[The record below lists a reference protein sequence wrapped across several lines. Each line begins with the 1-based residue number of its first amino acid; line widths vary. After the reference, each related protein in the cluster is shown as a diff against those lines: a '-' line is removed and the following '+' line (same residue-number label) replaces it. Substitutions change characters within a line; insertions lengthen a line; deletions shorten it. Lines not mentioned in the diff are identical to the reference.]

1 MLTHHWR
8 PGQNWVMV
16 SGRDRYFYELERQS
30 LRAPWKYGVIYIH
43 SKIIFFCRLQFEFQV
58 CVALERL
65 CSWDVPN
72 IAGWTSSV
80 LPFNRAFPWA
90 FSLTNVL
97 RNSFILVFIHGSFN
111 HTEQELRIQRRDGEG
126 PLLKAWEYQ
135 AGCQAHGLSTVP
147 GICPVYCGLLS
158 VFDGFKL
165 FALTNCTANRVFVQM
180 TKVPKGEISTAVGL
194 EDQSKRRFV
203 ALFRPL

>member
-1 MLTHHWR
+1 MFRIFQVLADLLHVNSSLR

-16 SGRDRYFYELERQS
+16 SGRARDFYELELQS
-30 LRAPWKYGVIYIH
+30 LRAPWKYGVTYIH

-97 RNSFILVFIHGSFN
+97 RNSFILVFIHRSFN
-111 HTEQELRIQRRDGEG
+111 HTEQKLRIQRRKRRGRPFAEG
-126 PLLKAWEYQ
+126 L
-135 AGCQAHGLSTVP
+135 GVSGRVP
-147 GICPVYCGLLS
+147 GPRPFHCTWNLSRFLWTIECIRWFQIVCSYKLYC
-158 VFDGFKL
+158 
-165 FALTNCTANRVFVQM
+165 
-180 TKVPKGEISTAVGL
+180 
-194 EDQSKRRFV
+194 
-203 ALFRPL
+203 